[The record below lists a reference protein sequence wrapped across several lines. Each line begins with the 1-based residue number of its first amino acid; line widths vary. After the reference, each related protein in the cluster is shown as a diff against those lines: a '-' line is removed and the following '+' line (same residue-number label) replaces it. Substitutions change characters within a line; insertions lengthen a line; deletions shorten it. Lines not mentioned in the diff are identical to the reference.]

1 MKKLSKRQRQVRSLF
16 KELLGADL
24 VRFPKAGEP
33 LQAPDRQGV
42 YIIYDPHGR
51 VAHVG
56 ASIRGAKGLWQR
68 LRNHLN
74 GQSSF
79 TRKSF
84 DRDGSKLRRG
94 YSYRCLTI
102 TDPHCRAYLEN
113 YASGYLCPSYIGLGQ
128 LKQSE

>member
-1 MKKLSKRQRQVRSLF
+1 MKKLSKRQRQVRGLF
-16 KELLGADL
+16 KELLRADPI
-24 VRFPKAGEP
+24 RFPKGREP

-42 YIIYDPHGR
+42 YIIYDPRGR

-56 ASIRGAKGLWQR
+56 ASVRGAKGLRQR

-79 TRKSF
+79 TRECF

-94 YSYRCLTI
+94 YSFRCLEI
-102 TDPHCRAYLEN
+102 SDARCRAYLEN

-128 LKQSE
+128 LKQSA